1 MSEMMN
7 GDLAGMLGASSPD
20 LGGMVSKLLANP
32 ELVSQIAAAVGATG
46 EPSAEMSERAEKAE
60 KAENAAETPLAATDA
75 GVAPM
80 GQLMSLLG
88 GMNGGSKDAARRQ
101 ALLAALKPY
110 CNEHRCRTIDYMIG
124 ISKIAGGISGF
135 SK

>member
-46 EPSAEMSERAEKAE
+46 ETHEERSE
-60 KAENAAETPLAATDA
+60 KAENTEAHAPLAAADA
-75 GVAPM
+75 GAAPM